1 MNKNDLFALRR
12 YYKKLGQKKQD
23 KKIPMEIFLAKTQ
36 GFCAGV
42 ASAIDIVELA
52 LKTYGTPLYVYH
64 DIVHNTSVV
73 EDMKSRGVIFV
84 ENLNDVP
91 EGSRIIFSAHGVGP
105 DLIHK
110 ARERRLKFVDAT
122 CPLVTKVHKEA
133 VKFSDQQLDT
143 LLIGHVGHQE
153 LIGTSGYV
161 RPDLLHIIENEADVD
176 ALKLDPKKTIAYITQ
191 TTLSIDETRG
201 IIEKLKSK
209 FPKLIGPSRSDI
221 CYATQNRQDAV
232 KDLAIYCDI
241 IIICGS
247 PHSSNSN
254 RLRETGAQMGVV
266 SYIVDT
272 ADQLDCSVLEGKQRV
287 GLSSGASVPRYL
299 VNEIIDKIKSY
310 APESNV
316 HEFAN
321 PEKNIVF
328 PVLQFKE

>member
-1 MNKNDLFALRR
+1 
-12 YYKKLGQKKQD
+12 
-23 KKIPMEIFLAKTQ
+23 MEIFLAKTQ

-73 EDMKSRGVIFV
+73 EDMQSRGVIFV
-84 ENLNDVP
+84 EDINEVP
-91 EGSRIIFSAHGVGP
+91 LGSRIIFSAHGIGP
-105 DLIHK
+105 TLINE
-110 ARERRLKFVDAT
+110 ARERQLKFVDAT

-133 VKFSDQQLDT
+133 VKFSGQNVET
-143 LLIGHVGHQE
+143 VLIGHVGHQE

-161 RPDLLHIIENEADVD
+161 RGDLLHIIENEDDVD
-176 ALKLDPKKTIAYITQ
+176 RLNIDPQKTIACITQ
-191 TTLSIDETRG
+191 TTLSVDETRG
-201 IIEKLKSK
+201 IIEKLRLK
-209 FPKLIGPSRSDI
+209 FPKLIGPPRSDI

-232 KDLAIYCDI
+232 KELAAFCDI

-254 RLRETGAQMGVV
+254 RLRETGEQMGVD

-272 ADQLDCSVLEGKQRV
+272 AAQLDCSILKGKQRI

-299 VNEIIDKIKSY
+299 VDELIDKIKAFDS
-310 APESNV
+310 SSIV
-316 HEFAN
+316 HEFSN

>member
-1 MNKNDLFALRR
+1 V
-12 YYKKLGQKKQD
+12 
-23 KKIPMEIFLAKTQ
+23 EIFLAKTQ

-52 LKTYGTPLYVYH
+52 LKNYGTPLYVYH

-84 ENLNDVP
+84 EHLKDVP
-91 EGSRIIFSAHGVGP
+91 HGSRIIFSAHGIP
-105 DLIHK
+105 PELIEE
-110 ARERRLKFVDAT
+110 ARQRHLKYVDAT

-133 VKFSDQQLDT
+133 IKFSNQKVDT
-143 LLIGHVGHQE
+143 VLIGHVGHQE

-161 RPDLLHIIENEADVD
+161 HPDLIHIIEDENDVD
-176 ALKLDPKKTIAYITQ
+176 ALRIDPKKTVAYITQ
-191 TTLSIDETRG
+191 TTLSVDETKG
-201 IIEKLKSK
+201 VIEKLRSK

-232 KDLAIYCDI
+232 KELAGFCDI

-254 RLRETGAQMGVV
+254 RLRETGAQMGV
-266 SYIVDT
+266 SSHIVDT
-272 ADQLDCSVLEGKQRV
+272 AAQLDCAILKDKHRV

-299 VNEIIDKIKSY
+299 VDEIIDKIKAYDPGSV
-310 APESNV
+310 V
-316 HEFAN
+316 HEFSN

>member
-1 MNKNDLFALRR
+1 
-12 YYKKLGQKKQD
+12 
-23 KKIPMEIFLAKTQ
+23 MEIFLAKTQ

-52 LKTYGTPLYVYH
+52 LKNYGTPLYVYH

-84 ENLNDVP
+84 ENLKTVP
-91 EGSRIIFSAHGVGP
+91 YGSRIIFSAHGIPPG
-105 DLIHK
+105 LIHE
-110 ARERRLKFVDAT
+110 ALERRLKYVDAT

-133 VKFSDQQLDT
+133 VKFSSQKVDT
-143 LLIGHVGHQE
+143 VLIGHLGHQE
-153 LIGTSGYV
+153 LVGTSGYV
-161 RPDLLHIIENEADVD
+161 DPQLLHIIENEADVD
-176 ALKLDPKKTIAYITQ
+176 TLPIDPEKAVAYITQ
-191 TTLSIDETRG
+191 TTLSVDETRG
-201 IIEKLKSK
+201 IIEKLRAK
-209 FPKLIGPSRSDI
+209 FPKLIGPARSDI

-232 KDLAIYCDI
+232 KELAGFCDI

-254 RLRETGAQMGVV
+254 RLRETGEQMGVD

-272 ADQLDCSVLEGKQRV
+272 AAQLDCAVLKNKQRV
-287 GLSSGASVPRYL
+287 GVSSGASVPRYL
-299 VNEIIDKIKSY
+299 VDEIIEKIKAFEPGSI
-310 APESNV
+310 V
-316 HEFAN
+316 HEFSN

>member
-1 MNKNDLFALRR
+1 
-12 YYKKLGQKKQD
+12 
-23 KKIPMEIFLAKTQ
+23 MEIFLAKTQ

-73 EDMKSRGVIFV
+73 EDMKSRGVIFI
-84 ENLNDVP
+84 EDLKDVP
-91 EGSRIIFSAHGVGP
+91 QGSRIIFSAHGIPP
-105 DLIHK
+105 DLIHE
-110 ARERRLKFVDAT
+110 ARERRLKYVDAT

-133 VKFSDQQLDT
+133 VKFSDQKVDT
-143 LLIGHVGHQE
+143 VLIGHVGHQE

-161 RPDLLHIIENEADVD
+161 HPDLLHIIENEEDVD
-176 ALKLDPKKTIAYITQ
+176 ALNIDPQKTVAYITQ
-191 TTLSIDETRG
+191 TTLSVDETKG
-201 IIEKLKSK
+201 IIKNLKIK
-209 FPKLIGPSRSDI
+209 FPKLIGPLRSDI

-232 KDLAIYCDI
+232 KDLAGFCDI

-254 RLRETGAQMGVV
+254 RLRETGAQMGVA

-272 ADQLDCSVLEGKQRV
+272 AAQLDCSILKGKQRV

-299 VNEIIDKIKSY
+299 VDEIIDKIKSY
-310 APESNV
+310 APESIV
-316 HEFAN
+316 HEFSN